1 MWSSWWGGCLCAS
14 AAPLGQGHPGLS
26 TQGGCFRSAP
36 GLRRWLLGRWTLRG
50 RGVSSMRNKAFKKFL
65 DNIFFSFQRLA
76 CLKNF
81 LEKYK
86 EVKKNHP

>member
-1 MWSSWWGGCLCAS
+1 
-14 AAPLGQGHPGLS
+14 
-26 TQGGCFRSAP
+26 
-36 GLRRWLLGRWTLRG
+36 
-50 RGVSSMRNKAFKKFL
+50 MRNKAFKKFL

-86 EVKKNHP
+86 EVKKITHNCTAQIEPLLTFCCVFQGFFMHLYMLYIFKQK